1 MQQCFISGK
10 LKMCAMQRIGH
21 SGLVCRFYYL
31 QNIFV
36 VDGERNLEYFL
47 TKVFRALPVD
57 SIAHSPPHSVL
68 NYRENILQI
77 MSYIDRGTR
86 SSNLSSTLA
95 FHVFSTWTVLLS
107 VILAPASCLPCSI
120 PGGMLTSLLTASPL
134 VAMLYRLSIT
144 LWLTSL

>member
-1 MQQCFISGK
+1 MGIHRLFVVNATMFHFSQIEIVFS
-10 LKMCAMQRIGH
+10 GH
-21 SGLVCRFYYL
+21 SGLVGRFYYL

-77 MSYIDRGTR
+77 MSYIDRGT
-86 SSNLSSTLA
+86 
-95 FHVFSTWTVLLS
+95 
-107 VILAPASCLPCSI
+107 
-120 PGGMLTSLLTASPL
+120 
-134 VAMLYRLSIT
+134 
-144 LWLTSL
+144 

>member
-1 MQQCFISGK
+1 M
-10 LKMCAMQRIGH
+10 RIHRLSVVNATMFHFRQIEIVFSGH
-21 SGLVCRFYYL
+21 SGLVGRFYYL

-77 MSYIDRGTR
+77 MSYIDRGT
-86 SSNLSSTLA
+86 
-95 FHVFSTWTVLLS
+95 
-107 VILAPASCLPCSI
+107 
-120 PGGMLTSLLTASPL
+120 
-134 VAMLYRLSIT
+134 
-144 LWLTSL
+144 